1 MPWGALGLVLVVAAA
16 LSAGLI
22 LLLGPLLARYALARP
37 NARSSHK
44 LPTPQGGGIAVV
56 TAALAS
62 IWLGVLLS
70 ADLADG
76 NGQLLAL
83 SIAAILLAL
92 VGAVDD
98 IRGLGPAP
106 RLLMQLFA
114 VGVVIAALPADFSI
128 VPQLPAA
135 LERAL
140 LLLGG
145 VWFVNLVNFMDGIDW
160 MTVAEVVPI
169 TAGAALLG
177 AIGAEPPDGTLFAV
191 ALLGAM
197 IGFAPF

>member
-1 MPWGALGLVLVVAAA
+1 MPWGAFGVVLAVAAA

-22 LLLGPLLARYALARP
+22 LALRPYLTRYALARP

-70 ADLADG
+70 ADLPDG

-83 SIAAILLAL
+83 SIAAVLLAL

-98 IRGLGPAP
+98 VRGLGPAP

-114 VGVVIAALPADFSI
+114 VGIVIAALPADFGI
-128 VPQLPAA
+128 VPQLPAMA
-135 LERAL
+135 ERAL
-140 LLLGG
+140 LLLGV

-160 MTVAEVVPI
+160 MTVAEAVPV
-169 TAGAALLG
+169 TAGAAPLG
-177 AIGAEPPDGTLFAV
+177 LIRAAPPQAV
-191 ALLGAM
+191 LVPAR
-197 IGFAPF
+197 PP